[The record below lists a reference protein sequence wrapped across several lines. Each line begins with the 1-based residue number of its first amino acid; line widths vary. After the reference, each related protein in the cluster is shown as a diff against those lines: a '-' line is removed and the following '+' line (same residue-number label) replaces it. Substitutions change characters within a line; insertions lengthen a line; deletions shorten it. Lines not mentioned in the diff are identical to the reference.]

1 MATLQ
6 ALSFFPLVSYC
17 SLLAAVAASNTPF
30 LFSVEASTDKRK
42 EEELSPP
49 VQAGGLKGF
58 LFFLKGEA
66 ALRKNKR
73 MPLVVSMIFPL
84 GLGAQRKNKDVL
96 TVVFL
101 VSVTHTAIKPG
112 RQPSTPITPWCRSR
126 RARQHSLVAV
136 AASNTVNR

>member
-1 MATLQ
+1 MRLHTPHKAQPSRITVNT
-6 ALSFFPLVSYC
+6 FC

-73 MPLVVSMIFPL
+73 RPLVVSMIFPL
-84 GLGAQRKNKDVL
+84 GLGAQRKNKDRRKEMTL
-96 TVVFL
+96 R
-101 VSVTHTAIKPG
+101 VTTGKPKRMNPKSG
-112 RQPSTPITPWCRSR
+112 Q
-126 RARQHSLVAV
+126 
-136 AASNTVNR
+136 NR

>member
-1 MATLQ
+1 MAFLVTWVLLF
-6 ALSFFPLVSYC
+6 LSTFLC

-84 GLGAQRKNKDVL
+84 GLGAQRKNKEL
-96 TVVFL
+96 
-101 VSVTHTAIKPG
+101 
-112 RQPSTPITPWCRSR
+112 R
-126 RARQHSLVAV
+126 
-136 AASNTVNR
+136 

>member
-1 MATLQ
+1 MPG
-6 ALSFFPLVSYC
+6 ALILLFSSFC

-84 GLGAQRKNKDVL
+84 GLGAQRKNRADPRLPPSL
-96 TVVFL
+96 TR
-101 VSVTHTAIKPG
+101 KEK
-112 RQPSTPITPWCRSR
+112 
-126 RARQHSLVAV
+126 
-136 AASNTVNR
+136 